1 MRSWQQRQDV
11 NTFKIFF
18 FFLMFVQHWFVP
30 VLEHPDQVRLQLK
43 LKNLEQRGLSAFSV
57 LSLSLHPVVY
67 YLISP
72 ALGHTA
78 TLNGPRPHGQ

>member
-1 MRSWQQRQDV
+1 
-11 NTFKIFF
+11 
-18 FFLMFVQHWFVP
+18 MFVQCWFVQ

-43 LKNLEQRGLSAFSV
+43 LKNLEQRGFLCLFCP
-57 LSLSLHPVVY
+57 LSLHPVVY